1 MLSSSAINSAI
12 PRNNLG
18 ESVYRLLWERILD
31 RRLRPGEKLS
41 DLHLSDE
48 LGVSRTPVREALHRL
63 VSDGIVRVE
72 PNRGFFVESFSAR
85 DIGEIYDL
93 RATLEVMALEI
104 AASRFTPA
112 MLQDALNDLAKVEQS
127 FRDASTEAQ
136 RIAAARAFLEVDRGF
151 HRRIVDLAGNSRLQ
165 SILEGLWAQIAV
177 FQNAGS
183 FRDPWTDLAITHH
196 RAVIGHLLTCEIDRA
211 MQRLKEHI
219 LEVKELV
226 LDDLTFDDPVVS
238 EPASDAPSRRRSRRV
253 SEM

>member
-1 MLSSSAINSAI
+1 MSTSAPSRSAI

-72 PNRGFFVESFSAR
+72 PNRGFFVESFSPR

-104 AASRFTPA
+104 AAPKFTSP
-112 MLQDALNDLAKVEQS
+112 MLYSALNDLTKVEQG
-127 FRDASTEAQ
+127 FRDARTEAQ

-165 SILEGLWAQIAV
+165 NILEGLWAQIAV

-183 FRDPWTDLAITHH
+183 FRDPWTDLAISQH
-196 RAVIGHLLTCEIDRA
+196 RAVIGHLMRNEIDLA

-219 LEVKELV
+219 LEVKALV
-226 LDDLTFDDPVVS
+226 LEDLTTDDPVVP
-238 EPASDAPSRRRSRRV
+238 EPESDVPVRRRTRRV
-253 SEM
+253 KVA